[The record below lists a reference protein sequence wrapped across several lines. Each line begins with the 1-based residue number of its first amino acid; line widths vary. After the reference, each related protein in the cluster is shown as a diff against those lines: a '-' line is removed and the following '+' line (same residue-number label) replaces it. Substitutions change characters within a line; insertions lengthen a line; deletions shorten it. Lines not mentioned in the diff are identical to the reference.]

1 MEEYI
6 ADLQEQLIT
15 AQHRFMKMH
24 RDLCFTGLR
33 KSEFVMLEI
42 IERENGNREQ
52 GVLASDIA
60 KRLRITAPAVSK
72 MLRSMEEKGYVE
84 RRVDEKDRR
93 NTRVSITPDGKEAE
107 QQVRRQMQEFITGV
121 IERLGEERTK
131 ELIHLMNRYT
141 EIMQEEKQ
149 IFKYLAEHKGAVVMI
164 ILLLVVQAYCDLSL
178 PSYTSDIVDVGIE
191 QGGIEHEAMEE
202 MRKESFDTLCFFV
215 EDKDEKTLRDAYK
228 LDEKT
233 ERYVRKSDKK
243 EDIEKLDDILA
254 KPMAM
259 VNSMKS
265 SKEMDFDQ
273 FLQGVKAGAIT
284 KDMILQ
290 QEEEALEKYDNMSD
304 SIVSQMAILYVQDEY
319 KAMDYD
325 TNQIQT
331 HYLWVTGAKMLG
343 LSILMVAAAIC
354 AGYFSSKTGA
364 KIGMDLRTRIFG
376 KVLSFSNRE
385 MDQFSTASLITRS
398 TNDIQ
403 QIQMVSTM
411 LLRMVLYAPIIGI
424 GGILKVVNT
433 KTGMGW
439 IIVVAVIAIFVL
451 VGILVVVA
459 MPKFKQMQTLVDRM
473 NLVSREILTGIPV
486 IRAFSR
492 EKFEEKRFEKANR
505 DLMQTQLFTNRV
517 MTFMM
522 PTMMLIMNAI
532 TVAIVWFGAK
542 GVDLGNLQVGDMI
555 AFITYTMQIVM
566 AFLML
571 TMVSIMLP
579 RAGVAATRIEE
590 VLDTEPSIRD
600 AEQTKGDEEDF
611 SGVLEFHDVGFAYDG
626 AKEEAL
632 SDISF
637 TARPGE
643 TTAIIGSTGCGKTT
657 LLNLIPR
664 FYDVTSGSITID
676 GIDVREMSQ
685 EKLRSLIGYVPQKGV
700 LFSGTIASNLKFAGD
715 QVSDEMMKE
724 AADIAQAV
732 DFIEEKE
739 EKYNSPIAQGGTN
752 VSGGQKQRLSI
763 ARAIAKNPKIFLFDD
778 SFSALD
784 YKTDVALRKK
794 LNERVKDATVL
805 IVAQRI
811 STILHADKII
821 VLEEGRIAGI
831 GTHEEL
837 LAGCETYQ
845 EIASSQLSE
854 AELKGGVR

>member
-1 MEEYI
+1 M
-6 ADLQEQLIT
+6 
-15 AQHRFMKMH
+15 
-24 RDLCFTGLR
+24 
-33 KSEFVMLEI
+33 
-42 IERENGNREQ
+42 
-52 GVLASDIA
+52 
-60 KRLRITAPAVSK
+60 
-72 MLRSMEEKGYVE
+72 
-84 RRVDEKDRR
+84 
-93 NTRVSITPDGKEAE
+93 
-107 QQVRRQMQEFITGV
+107 
-121 IERLGEERTK
+121 
-131 ELIHLMNRYT
+131 
-141 EIMQEEKQ
+141 
-149 IFKYLAEHKGAVVMI
+149 
-164 ILLLVVQAYCDLSL
+164 
-178 PSYTSDIVDVGIE
+178 
-191 QGGIEHEAMEE
+191 
-202 MRKESFDTLCFFV
+202 
-215 EDKDEKTLRDAYK
+215 
-228 LDEKT
+228 
-233 ERYVRKSDKK
+233 
-243 EDIEKLDDILA
+243 
-254 KPMAM
+254 
-259 VNSMKS
+259 
-265 SKEMDFDQ
+265 
-273 FLQGVKAGAIT
+273 
-284 KDMILQ
+284 
-290 QEEEALEKYDNMSD
+290 
-304 SIVSQMAILYVQDEY
+304 
-319 KAMDYD
+319 
-325 TNQIQT
+325 
-331 HYLWVTGAKMLG
+331 
-343 LSILMVAAAIC
+343 
-354 AGYFSSKTGA
+354 
-364 KIGMDLRTRIFG
+364 
-376 KVLSFSNRE
+376 
-385 MDQFSTASLITRS
+385 
-398 TNDIQ
+398 
-403 QIQMVSTM
+403 
-411 LLRMVLYAPIIGI
+411 
-424 GGILKVVNT
+424 
-433 KTGMGW
+433 
-439 IIVVAVIAIFVL
+439 
-451 VGILVVVA
+451 
-459 MPKFKQMQTLVDRM
+459 
-473 NLVSREILTGIPV
+473 TGIPV

-522 PTMMLIMNAI
+522 PMMMLIMNAI
-532 TVAIVWFGAK
+532 TIAIVWFGAK

-590 VLDTEPSIRD
+590 VLDTEPSIHD
-600 AEQTKGDEEDF
+600 AEQTKGNEKEF

-715 QVSDEMMKE
+715 QV
-724 AADIAQAV
+724 
-732 DFIEEKE
+732 
-739 EKYNSPIAQGGTN
+739 SPIAQGGTN

>member
-1 MEEYI
+1 
-6 ADLQEQLIT
+6 
-15 AQHRFMKMH
+15 
-24 RDLCFTGLR
+24 
-33 KSEFVMLEI
+33 
-42 IERENGNREQ
+42 
-52 GVLASDIA
+52 
-60 KRLRITAPAVSK
+60 
-72 MLRSMEEKGYVE
+72 
-84 RRVDEKDRR
+84 
-93 NTRVSITPDGKEAE
+93 
-107 QQVRRQMQEFITGV
+107 
-121 IERLGEERTK
+121 
-131 ELIHLMNRYT
+131 
-141 EIMQEEKQ
+141 
-149 IFKYLAEHKGAVVMI
+149 
-164 ILLLVVQAYCDLSL
+164 
-178 PSYTSDIVDVGIE
+178 
-191 QGGIEHEAMEE
+191 
-202 MRKESFDTLCFFV
+202 
-215 EDKDEKTLRDAYK
+215 
-228 LDEKT
+228 
-233 ERYVRKSDKK
+233 
-243 EDIEKLDDILA
+243 
-254 KPMAM
+254 
-259 VNSMKS
+259 
-265 SKEMDFDQ
+265 
-273 FLQGVKAGAIT
+273 
-284 KDMILQ
+284 
-290 QEEEALEKYDNMSD
+290 
-304 SIVSQMAILYVQDEY
+304 
-319 KAMDYD
+319 
-325 TNQIQT
+325 
-331 HYLWVTGAKMLG
+331 
-343 LSILMVAAAIC
+343 
-354 AGYFSSKTGA
+354 
-364 KIGMDLRTRIFG
+364 
-376 KVLSFSNRE
+376 
-385 MDQFSTASLITRS
+385 
-398 TNDIQ
+398 
-403 QIQMVSTM
+403 
-411 LLRMVLYAPIIGI
+411 
-424 GGILKVVNT
+424 
-433 KTGMGW
+433 
-439 IIVVAVIAIFVL
+439 
-451 VGILVVVA
+451 
-459 MPKFKQMQTLVDRM
+459 M

-522 PTMMLIMNAI
+522 PMMMLIMNAI

-590 VLDTEPSIRD
+590 VLDTEPSIHD
-600 AEQTKGDEEDF
+600 AEQTKGDEEDC

>member
-1 MEEYI
+1 M
-6 ADLQEQLIT
+6 
-15 AQHRFMKMH
+15 
-24 RDLCFTGLR
+24 
-33 KSEFVMLEI
+33 
-42 IERENGNREQ
+42 
-52 GVLASDIA
+52 
-60 KRLRITAPAVSK
+60 
-72 MLRSMEEKGYVE
+72 
-84 RRVDEKDRR
+84 
-93 NTRVSITPDGKEAE
+93 
-107 QQVRRQMQEFITGV
+107 
-121 IERLGEERTK
+121 
-131 ELIHLMNRYT
+131 
-141 EIMQEEKQ
+141 KQ

-228 LDEKT
+228 LDENT

-259 VNSMKS
+259 VNGMKS

-290 QEEEALEKYDNMSD
+290 QEEETWEKYDTMSD

-376 KVLSFSNRE
+376 QVLSFSNRE

-403 QIQMVSTM
+403 QIQMVSTI

-439 IIVVAVIAIFVL
+439 IIVVAVVAIFVL

-459 MPKFKQMQTLVDRM
+459 MPKF
-473 NLVSREILTGIPV
+473 
-486 IRAFSR
+486 
-492 EKFEEKRFEKANR
+492 
-505 DLMQTQLFTNRV
+505 
-517 MTFMM
+517 
-522 PTMMLIMNAI
+522 MNAI

>member
-1 MEEYI
+1 M
-6 ADLQEQLIT
+6 
-15 AQHRFMKMH
+15 
-24 RDLCFTGLR
+24 
-33 KSEFVMLEI
+33 
-42 IERENGNREQ
+42 
-52 GVLASDIA
+52 
-60 KRLRITAPAVSK
+60 
-72 MLRSMEEKGYVE
+72 
-84 RRVDEKDRR
+84 
-93 NTRVSITPDGKEAE
+93 
-107 QQVRRQMQEFITGV
+107 
-121 IERLGEERTK
+121 
-131 ELIHLMNRYT
+131 
-141 EIMQEEKQ
+141 KQ

-228 LDEKT
+228 FDENT
-233 ERYVRKSDKK
+233 ELYVRKSDKK
-243 EDIEKLDDILA
+243 EDIERLDDILA

-259 VNSMKS
+259 VNGMKS

-290 QEEEALEKYDNMSD
+290 QEEETWEKYDTMSD

-376 KVLSFSNRE
+376 QVLSFSNRE

-403 QIQMVSTM
+403 QIQMVSVM
-411 LLRMVLYAPIIGI
+411 LLRMVAYAPILGV
-424 GGILKVVNT
+424 GGVLKVMQT
-433 KTGMGW
+433 GAGMGW
-439 IIVVAVIAIFVL
+439 IIVLAILVILGYVMVLMAVVAIFVL

-517 MTFMM
+517 TTFMM

-590 VLDTEPSIRD
+590 VLDTEPSIHD